1 MTHFVVMTLTPSY
14 LDVVLSA
21 GHALSTKLDVDGV
34 GSHHLGGEQ
43 DAECSV
49 RILHDVNIDVVA
61 AGAADA
67 TGDLTITGLGGV
79 HTNYSLLVDR
89 NSCVLQT
96 IC

>member
-1 MTHFVVMTLTPSY
+1 MVDLNLSY
-14 LDVVLSA
+14 LDVVLST

-89 NSCVLQT
+89 DSCVLQT

>member
-1 MTHFVVMTLTPSY
+1 MTLTPSY

-34 GSHHLGGEQ
+34 GSHHLGREQ

-49 RILHDVNIDVVA
+49 RILHNVDIDVVA

-79 HTNYSLLVDR
+79 HTNHSLLVDR
-89 NSCVLQT
+89 DSCVLQT